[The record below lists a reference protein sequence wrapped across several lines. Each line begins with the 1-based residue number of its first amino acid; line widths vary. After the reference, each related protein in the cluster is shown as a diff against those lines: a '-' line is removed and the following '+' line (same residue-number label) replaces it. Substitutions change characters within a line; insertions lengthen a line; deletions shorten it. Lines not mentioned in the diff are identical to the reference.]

1 MAPSAETSV
10 RRSVHIVPVC
20 KTGSFGKQNRLFW
33 KAKQALL
40 GGKTGVFAMSIP
52 LFRHTLIMNELHEVY
67 SCEKHLHF
75 S

>member
-1 MAPSAETSV
+1 MAPAARKKGG
-10 RRSVHIVPVC
+10 RRGDTLPVFC
-20 KTGSFGKQNRLFW
+20 NRAFW

-40 GGKTGVFAMSIP
+40 GGKTGSFAMPIP
-52 LFRHTLIMNELHEVY
+52 LFRHALIMKELHEVY

>member
-20 KTGSFGKQNRLFW
+20 KTGSLGKQNRLFYR
-33 KAKQALL
+33 ARQAF
-40 GGKTGVFAMSIP
+40 FAMPIP
-52 LFRHTLIMNELHEVY
+52 LFRHALIMNELHEVY

>member
-20 KTGSFGKQNRLFW
+20 KTGSFGK
-33 KAKQALL
+33 AKQALL
-40 GGKTGVFAMSIP
+40 PCKTGVFAMPIL
-52 LFRHTLIMNELHEVY
+52 LFRHALIMNELHEVY

>member
-20 KTGSFGKQNRLFW
+20 KTGSFGKQ
-33 KAKQALL
+33 KQALL
-40 GGKTGVFAMSIP
+40 GGKTGSFAMPIP
-52 LFRHTLIMNELHEVY
+52 LFRHALIMNELHEVY